1 MSVFLLIV
9 QDCIKV
15 ETVSCEWF
23 FIVHDCIKVV
33 TVSCECFY

>member
-1 MSVFLLIV
+1 VV
-9 QDCIKV
+9 
-15 ETVSCEWF
+15 TVSCEWF